1 MNFLI
6 LLLLSTSTLLLVS
19 FTAIFTMILQSR
31 QKNLLI
37 TFEQSQ
43 NQFTELEKTFQ
54 HQLQTHTQQIQQL
67 IIEKGHQTALDQ
79 QNQQHE
85 MKSFIQQGQTT
96 HQTQFEARQLETL
109 KMLQD
114 TLQKGTQDNREQI
127 RMALT
132 DYANL
137 LGTRLQQLTQTTD
150 TRLNEINQLVEQRLL
165 QGFEKTNQ
173 TFHDVMQRL
182 TLIDAAQKKITELSS
197 NVVSLQEILNDKRSR
212 GAFGEV
218 QLSALIKNAIPEGH
232 YQFQYTLKNNKRV
245 DCLLRLPE
253 PTGDIAIDSK
263 FPLENFK
270 ILMDSQFPEHQRQQ
284 AEKQFKLDIKKHIQ
298 DISEKYIIPGE
309 TSDGAILFIP
319 AEAIF
324 AELHAKHPDIIEYAH
339 RARVWLAS
347 PTTMMA
353 ILTTARAVLKDAA
366 TRLQIHDIQRHLRA
380 LAEDFTRFQMR
391 MDTLA
396 NRIRQTHSD
405 VDQVHISARKIS
417 QRFSQIE
424 QVELEGSQKP
434 NISDQHPA
442 EPLAKSTSLHTKFD
456 SKLESENTT
465 LT

>member
-1 MNFLI
+1 MEHYMSPLFFILI
-6 LLLLSTSTLLLVS
+6 SSATLVFS
-19 FTAIFTMILQSR
+19 VFTTGMFFIIYSN
-31 QKNLLI
+31 QKNLKNQLELI
-37 TFEQSQ
+37 QNQNTESEKIFQSQ
-43 NQFTELEKTFQ
+43 I
-54 HQLQTHTQQIQQL
+54 QTQSQQIQQF
-67 IIEKGHQTALDQ
+67 ITDKIHQTEL
-79 QNQQHE
+79 NQQ
-85 MKSFIQQGQTT
+85 KQQQEIKEFVQQSQNT
-96 HQTQFEARQLETL
+96 HQQQFEARQLETL

-127 RMALT
+127 RTALT

-253 PTGDIAIDSK
+253 PTGNIAIDSK

-270 ILMDSQFPEHQRQQ
+270 ILIDSQFSENQRQQ

-298 DISEKYIIPGE
+298 DIAEKYIIPGE

-324 AELHAKHPDIIEYAH
+324 AELHAKHPDIIDYAH
-339 RARVWLAS
+339 QARVWLAS

-366 TRLQIHDIQRHLRA
+366 TRLQIHDIQKHLRA
-380 LAEDFTRFQMR
+380 LAEDFNRFQVR

-396 NRIRQTHSD
+396 NRIKQTHSE

-424 QVELEGSQKP
+424 QVELDGQKP
-434 NISDQHPA
+434 ETINQNQTDSKIHSQGLHTRFNTENA
-442 EPLAKSTSLHTKFD
+442 EPA
-456 SKLESENTT
+456 
-465 LT
+465 

>member
-1 MNFLI
+1 MEHYMSPLFFILI
-6 LLLLSTSTLLLVS
+6 SSVTLVFS
-19 FTAIFTMILQSR
+19 FFTTGMFFIIYSN
-31 QKNLLI
+31 QKNLKNQLELI
-37 TFEQSQ
+37 QNQNTESEKIFQSQ
-43 NQFTELEKTFQ
+43 I
-54 HQLQTHTQQIQQL
+54 QTQSQQIQQF
-67 IIEKGHQTALDQ
+67 ITDKIYQTELNRQKQ
-79 QNQQHE
+79 QQEIKESVQQ
-85 MKSFIQQGQTT
+85 SQNT
-96 HQTQFEARQLETL
+96 HQQQFEARQLETL

-127 RMALT
+127 RTALT

-253 PTGDIAIDSK
+253 PTGNIAIDSK

-270 ILMDSQFPEHQRQQ
+270 ILIDSQFPENQRQQ

-298 DISEKYIIPGE
+298 DIAEKYIIPGE

-324 AELHAKHPDIIEYAH
+324 SELHAKHPDIIDYAH
-339 RARVWLAS
+339 QARVWLAS

-366 TRLQIHDIQRHLRA
+366 TRLQIHDIQKHLRA
-380 LAEDFTRFQMR
+380 LAEDFNRFQVR

-396 NRIRQTHSD
+396 NRIKQTHSE

-424 QVELEGSQKP
+424 QVELDGQKP
-434 NISDQHPA
+434 ETINQNQTDSKIHSQGLHTRFNTENA
-442 EPLAKSTSLHTKFD
+442 EPA
-456 SKLESENTT
+456 
-465 LT
+465 